1 MKLAK
6 IVTDVVNGFQQK
18 LLGLVESLGMTGLSP
33 ESFRQ
38 FVGDLRQA
46 VDGAGLT
53 ALVETI
59 TALDSHRETFEHEG
73 QLVRFKFESTK
84 EWLTPF
90 GKASVRRRLYQPDAG
105 GASVIPL
112 DAHCGMRDRYMTP
125 DVEEMALFA
134 SAMLVPRE
142 VERLLAK
149 TLPCAPSATAIDRL
163 IETVGEFAEA
173 HSEALDEA
181 MDEQAPLST
190 GGDILAVSW
199 DGVNTPLRE
208 DAPMRGRPAERP
220 GVREDETSPTAW
232 KEAGVGTVS
241 IYAAPKK
248 DEKGPQ
254 RMDTRYFARMPEPG
268 MERLMREQSATVT
281 GLLDQRAFRHKALI
295 CDGKRSIW
303 NSADA
308 MDVYADFTRI
318 LDFYHAA
325 EHLSKAAEALFGK
338 KAEKG
343 QRWFAKY
350 RRILRTQPGG
360 ARALLRSMQYHRRK
374 LRSNGERY
382 KTTAQVITYFQNN
395 IDKMDYARY
404 RRMGLP
410 IGSGPV
416 EAACKTIVGA
426 RLKRSGMRWSLLGGQ
441 HVLNLRTPLLSNRW
455 NTFWNCYLQW
465 AA

>member
-6 IVTDVVNGFQQK
+6 IVADVVSGFQQK
-18 LLGLVESLGMTGLSP
+18 LLDLVEPLGTAELSP
-33 ESFRQ
+33 ERFRQ
-38 FVGDLRQA
+38 FVGDLREA
-46 VDGAGLT
+46 VNAAGLT

-59 TALDSHRETFEHEG
+59 TALDPERKTFEHEG

-112 DAHCGMRDRYMTP
+112 DTQCGMRDRYMTP

-149 TLPCAPSATAIDRL
+149 ALPCAPSATAIDRL
-163 IETVGEFAEA
+163 IETVGEFAET
-173 HSEALDEA
+173 HSEALHDA

-190 GGDILAVSW
+190 GGNILAVSW

-220 GVREDETSPTAW
+220 GVRDEDTSPTAW

-248 DEKGPQ
+248 GEKGPQ

-268 MERLMREQSATVT
+268 MEQLISEQSATVAN
-281 GLLDQRAFRHKALI
+281 LVEQRTFRHKALI

-308 MDVYADFTRI
+308 MDVYTDFTRI

-338 KAEKG
+338 KSQKG

-350 RRILRTQPGG
+350 RHILRTQPGG
-360 ARALLRSMQYHRRK
+360 ARTALRSMQYHRQK
-374 LRSNGERY
+374 LRSNSERD
-382 KTTAQVITYFQNN
+382 TTASRVITYFRNN
-395 IDKMDYARY
+395 LDKMDYARY
-404 RRMGLP
+404 RKMGLP

-455 NTFWNCYLQW
+455 NTFWNCYLEW